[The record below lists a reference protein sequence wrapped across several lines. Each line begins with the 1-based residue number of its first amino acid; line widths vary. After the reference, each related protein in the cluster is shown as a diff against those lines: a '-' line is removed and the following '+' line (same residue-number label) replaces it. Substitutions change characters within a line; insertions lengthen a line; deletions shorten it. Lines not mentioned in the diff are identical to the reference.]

1 MRDEF
6 LYMQVQGPLSEF
18 LLKLSPLDANFE
30 YTGMQELARSI
41 SVVLSEHTFQVLIVF
56 LLSLLIPFC
65 KSSGQSFTSK
75 AMIRLE

>member
-1 MRDEF
+1 MEQVASFCLRAETANRLAFVRDEF

-41 SVVLSEHTFQVLIVF
+41 SVVLSEHTLQVLIVF
-56 LLSLLIPFC
+56 LLSL
-65 KSSGQSFTSK
+65 
-75 AMIRLE
+75 